1 MIHIFNRKELAV
13 VFSLEQKEAIAANLS
28 QAGIDYQ
35 LKARDNLAGP
45 TLSMEGRRAADLFMD
60 QRARWRYTF
69 YVKKS
74 DWDYARHCMYGTPGR

>member
-13 VFSLEQKEAIAANLS
+13 VFSLEQKETIAANLS

-45 TLSMEGRRAADLFMD
+45 TLSLEGRRAADLFMD
-60 QRARWRYTF
+60 QSARWKYIF
-69 YVKKS
+69 YVKKT
-74 DWDYARHCMYGTPGR
+74 DWEYARHCMYGTPGR

>member
-35 LKARDNLAGP
+35 LKAQDNLAGP
-45 TLSMEGRRAADLFMD
+45 TLSLEGRRAADLFMD
-60 QRARWRYTF
+60 QRSRWRYTF
-69 YVKKS
+69 YVKKQ
-74 DWDYARHCMYGTPGR
+74 DLGYARHCMGGTPKR